1 MARAQAVA
9 ARARIARGLTLVV
22 LAAVLG
28 VAVWQAVRPAH
39 RAPTLLVGVDDDT
52 LKWTP
57 FPLTVVR
64 RQEALGAQAVRVWVP
79 WRGEA
84 APSPVRRVELSRA
97 ETAARRTSV
106 VLAVFGFA
114 RQTPATARAQS
125 RFCRYA
131 REALDLVPDAR
142 AVVVWNEANS
152 PTFWSGTPAQYEAL
166 LARCYDRLHS
176 QRVAVLDSTA
186 SAHDPI
192 AFLAAVAS
200 AHHESGR
207 RRPLVDGF
215 GHNPYPLTPIESP
228 AARHRGD
235 FLGESDYPRLVATLR
250 AGFGRPPSIW
260 YLEDGFQTDWVTP
273 AQQAHDVAAAISIAA
288 CQPLVHAF
296 FNFELVDERRLL
308 GWQSGLIWRGGR
320 LKPAAAA
327 YAAAA
332 RAAEGGC
339 HRSP

>member
-1 MARAQAVA
+1 MILVLIA
-9 ARARIARGLTLVV
+9 AL
-22 LAAVLG
+22 LG
-28 VAVWQAVRPAH
+28 VGIWLAVRPSH

-64 RQEALGAQAVRVWVP
+64 RQQALGAQAVRVWVP

-84 APSPVRRVELSRA
+84 TPSPVRRVELSRA

-114 RQTPATARAQS
+114 AQTPTIARAQS
-125 RFCRYA
+125 TFCRYA

-152 PTFWSGTPAQYEAL
+152 PTFWRGTPAQYEEL

-192 AFLAAVAS
+192 AFLTAVAS
-200 AHHESGR
+200 AYRESGR
-207 RRPLVDGF
+207 SRPLVDGF
-215 GHNPYPLTPIESP
+215 GHNPYPLTPLESP
-228 AARHRGD
+228 ATRHRGD
-235 FLGESDYPRLVATLR
+235 FLGEADYPRLVATLR
-250 AGFGRPPSIW
+250 AGFGRPRSIW

-273 AQQAHDVAAAISIAA
+273 TQQAHNVAAAIAIAA

-320 LKPAAAA
+320 LKPAATA

-339 HRSP
+339 HRGP